1 MRHLL
6 FLLLLSLSFSATAQ
20 LRASEYVDVIFLK
33 GGGELVGTIV
43 EYQHG
48 KVVSLVQE
56 NGTLRKIG
64 WSDVR
69 RVNFQLDKRRARNL
83 SLRPAGSDG
92 EVEAAIEEEVFIP
105 GRKWQHQVTGALN
118 LGRSGSDFGF
128 GITTFGGGFA
138 YHAVKDISF
147 LKIGAGL
154 DLSLMSD
161 SRDENTVSTT
171 LFLESPIGFIKK
183 RIRPVIRVEAGPSLP
198 FGNAGTSNDIIKRQ
212 VSFLFHPSIGIAIN
226 PRKGQWGGLVFD
238 VGYRFLDSRFTIL
251 TTTLDELQRTVNYR
265 RLVFRGGIRF

>member
-1 MRHLL
+1 MRHFL
-6 FLLLLSLSFSATAQ
+6 FLLFLSLSFSATAQ
-20 LRASEYVDVIFLK
+20 LRASEYIDVIFLK

-64 WSDVR
+64 WNDVR
-69 RVNFQLDKRRARNL
+69 RVNFKLDKRRARNL
-83 SLRPAGSDG
+83 SQGL
-92 EVEAAIEEEVFIP
+92 EATGGEEEAVAETVFIP
-105 GRKWQHQVTGALN
+105 SRKWQHQVTGSIN

-128 GITTFGGGFA
+128 GVTTFGGGFA
-138 YHAVKDISF
+138 YHAVKNVSF

-161 SRDENTVSTT
+161 SRDENTISTT
-171 LFLESPIGFIKK
+171 LFVESPLGFRKK
-183 RIRPVIRVEAGPSLP
+183 HLYPIIRLEAGPSLP
-198 FGNAGTSNDIIKRQ
+198 FGSAGAGNEIIKRRL
-212 VSFLFHPSIGIAIN
+212 SFLFHPSVGIAIN
-226 PRKGQWGGLVFD
+226 PRKGQWGSLVFD

-251 TTTLDELQRTVNYR
+251 TASLDELQRTVNYR